1 MKLTVM
7 QLRRIIKE
15 ELKHIAS
22 YDPLKEDF
30 WDSFNAG
37 FASVKGGGKAK
48 ADGDIDLDSLNYS
61 KNKFNTEQRKFLENL
76 LAMNSDQLAS
86 QYSDISKEMNGR
98 RSKVPHGTPDEEII
112 KMILDTAYPELDL
125 YGV

>member
-1 MKLTVM
+1 M

-48 ADGDIDLDSLNYS
+48 ADVGIDLGRL
-61 KNKFNTEQRKFLENL
+61 NTEQREFLENL
-76 LAMNSDQLAS
+76 SAMNSNQLAS

-98 RSKVPHGTPDEEII
+98 RSMVLPGTPDEEII